1 MYKFMDYYLPTTL
14 KLVQAY
20 DEFERISQPGEDV
33 LEAKREIEATLDT
46 INLAFTE
53 LLNKLFKNAAYDAAA
68 DAQVLQTM
76 LAKEGLTGGIS
87 DKTKL

>member
-1 MYKFMDYYLPTTL
+1 MDYYLPTTL